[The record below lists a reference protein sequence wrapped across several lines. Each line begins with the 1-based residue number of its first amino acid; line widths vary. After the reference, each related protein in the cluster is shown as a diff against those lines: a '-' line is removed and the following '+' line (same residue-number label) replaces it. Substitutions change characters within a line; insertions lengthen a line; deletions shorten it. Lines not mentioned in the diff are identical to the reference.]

1 MNNFFSENCL
11 FESIKNGQQ
20 NNLPIFRAVIESLF
34 LAFSPKFP
42 VKVFFGG
49 RGGLYQV
56 HLVFIQG
63 IQLHIVCRATFVAS
77 SLPFGPSRAP
87 SGFCWHALRSIPGGT
102 GPWTDE
108 STSADDSTAMDSLD
122 STVFDSVSGRRG
134 FGHWVCRLGWY
145 HTHGSSSGVVVL
157 SQVDLNPLP
166 NYTPCVLFLLF
177 FFRPKSKVQG
187 GYYIYLVFTP
197 KTVKVQRKS
206 EVGKRPKK
214 LCHRPELRKNE
225 HLLCISPRNC
235 LSNKMREG
243 EDGLL
248 RHLAS
253 TCTKSFVGINTLVE
267 VGPSGGGFSGFC
279 SVNEFAHLWVDIF

>member
-1 MNNFFSENCL
+1 M
-11 FESIKNGQQ
+11 
-20 NNLPIFRAVIESLF
+20 
-34 LAFSPKFP
+34 
-42 VKVFFGG
+42 
-49 RGGLYQV
+49 
-56 HLVFIQG
+56 
-63 IQLHIVCRATFVAS
+63 AS
-77 SLPFGPSRAP
+77 NLPFGPSSAP
-87 SGFCWHALRSIPGGT
+87 SGFCWRALRSIPGGT

-134 FGHWVCRLGWY
+134 SGHWVCRLGWY

-187 GYYIYLVFTP
+187 GYYIYLAFTP

-243 EDGLL
+243 EELYGPL

-267 VGPSGGGFSGFC
+267 VGPSGEVLLGRCYLGGGYSGFG
-279 SVNEFAHLWVDIF
+279 SVHGFAHHWVDVFFGRLLSFIWTGTLFPPQKEWCLIPLVFLIPRVFFFAC